1 MWRKCLDIRKITE
14 MHRTARLVIWHE
26 MCVWRCAKKW
36 CVTYKKLGV
45 TSFCFNFVVEQV
57 L

>member
-26 MCVWRCAKKW
+26 MCAWRCAKK
-36 CVTYKKLGV
+36 
-45 TSFCFNFVVEQV
+45 
-57 L
+57 